1 MHQKRAIPAKKKPAS
16 TALIKPRWT
25 KEQIALLKRLHKSCS
40 NVEIAQVLG
49 RPAQSVAYKAHRLG
63 LRKGARR
70 LRKMGQENIRHR
82 WGE

>member
-1 MHQKRAIPAKKKPAS
+1 MTVPV
-16 TALIKPRWT
+16 KPRWT
-25 KEQIALLKRLHKSCS
+25 KEQIALLKRLHKCRS